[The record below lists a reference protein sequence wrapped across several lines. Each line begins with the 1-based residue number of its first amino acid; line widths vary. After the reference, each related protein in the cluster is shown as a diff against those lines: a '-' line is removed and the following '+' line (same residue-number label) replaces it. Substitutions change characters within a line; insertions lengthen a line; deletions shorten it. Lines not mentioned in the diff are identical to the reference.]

1 MSMFRSFVVFILAC
15 IPAFMSGQ
23 AKYVAVTDA
32 EYALI
37 TSQSDGL
44 RILNIFDMSDSIVL
58 RTPSIDVDVS
68 DTIWNYLAQRMC
80 LVAQEEGV
88 GIAAPQV
95 GINRKVICVQRWDK
109 TSDNG
114 EHPWEFYFNPQI
126 VEYSDSVAR
135 RGDGCLSVPDG
146 GNYPEI
152 EGFSYRATWVKVA
165 YYDANGKFHEEKI
178 DHQYTAH
185 IFQHEIDHLNAVMFF
200 DRQKENDAF

>member
-1 MSMFRSFVVFILAC
+1 MFRSFVVFILAC

-68 DTIWNYLAQRMC
+68 DTIWNYLAHRMC
-80 LVAQEEGV
+80 KIAQVDGV

-95 GINRKVICVQRWDK
+95 GINRNVICVQRWDK

-114 EHPWEFYFNPQI
+114 EHPWEFFFNPRI

-152 EGFSYRATWVKVA
+152 DGFSYRATWVKVA
-165 YYDANGKFHEEKI
+165 YYDASGKFHEEKI